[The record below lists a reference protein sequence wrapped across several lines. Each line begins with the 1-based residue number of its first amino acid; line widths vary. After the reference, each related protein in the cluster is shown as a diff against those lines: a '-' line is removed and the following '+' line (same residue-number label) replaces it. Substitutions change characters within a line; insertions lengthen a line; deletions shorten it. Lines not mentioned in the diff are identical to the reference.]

1 MWTNKLWTGK
11 ITIISFGYSDMG
23 NVICECIFGETFFNY
38 DLHGNNLIEILDDI
52 VSELIVGGDLISDEL

>member
-1 MWTNKLWTGK
+1 MNVYSEKL
-11 ITIISFGYSDMG
+11 
-23 NVICECIFGETFFNY
+23 FFNY